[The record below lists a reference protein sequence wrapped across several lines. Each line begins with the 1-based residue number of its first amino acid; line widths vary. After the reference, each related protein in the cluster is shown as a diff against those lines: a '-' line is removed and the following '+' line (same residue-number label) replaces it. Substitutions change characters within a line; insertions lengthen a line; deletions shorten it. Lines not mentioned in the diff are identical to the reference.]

1 MSTTLST
8 RTLNRTLLAR
18 QMLLERV
25 DMPVVAAV
33 EHLGGLQ
40 AQAPIPPYLALWARL
55 APYEVD
61 ALSKLILDR
70 SLVRMT
76 LWRGTLH
83 LISADDVFLM
93 RTALQPELDKWAKT
107 AMPPAT
113 RVEID
118 LGELARITREF
129 VDSEP
134 RTVAEIGAHL
144 ERHFPLA
151 KAREL
156 STQAQMLVPMV
167 QVPPRGI
174 WGVGGV
180 PQNLAMATWLGRDLP
195 EEAAVPEL
203 ITRYLRAFGPATLAD
218 VQAWSKL
225 TGLKAHAAG
234 LDLVEHRNSDGKVLL
249 DVPDGVIV
257 PEDVP
262 APARLLPSFD
272 NVLLGHADRR
282 RIMSED
288 ARARWGAVRNGVF
301 PPTFLVD
308 GFVHGTWNVV
318 ETKDTATLTVQP
330 YFPTSEEDLADVT
343 REAEALLEVMAPGKE
358 HVVTGR
364 SA

>member
-1 MSTTLST
+1 MITLSN

-18 QMLLERV
+18 QMLLERTA
-25 DMPVVAAV
+25 MPVVEAV

-40 AQAPIPPYLALWARL
+40 AQAPVPPYLALWTRL
-55 APYEVD
+55 KPFSFD
-61 ALSKLILDR
+61 ALSKLVLDR

-83 LISADDVFLM
+83 LISASDVHLM
-93 RTALQPELDKWAKT
+93 RTALQPELNKWAKV
-107 AMPPAT
+107 AVPPAG

-118 LGELARITREF
+118 LDKLARITREY
-129 VDSEP
+129 VDTEP
-134 RTVAEIGAHL
+134 RTVAEIGAFL
-144 ERHFPLA
+144 AEHFPEA

-180 PQNLAMATWLGRDLP
+180 PQNVAMATWLGRDLP
-195 EEAAVPEL
+195 AEAAVPEL
-203 ITRYLRAFGPATLAD
+203 VERYLRAFGPATLAD
-218 VQAWSKL
+218 MQAWSRL

-234 LDLVEHRNSDGKVLL
+234 LDLVEYRNEAGKVLL

-257 PEDVP
+257 SEDTP

-272 NVLLGHADRR
+272 NVLLGHADRT
-282 RIMSED
+282 RIMNEE
-288 ARARWGAVRNGVF
+288 ARSRWGAVRNGVF

-308 GFVHGTWNVV
+308 GFVRGTWSIA
-318 ETKDTATLTVQP
+318 ETKDTATLTIEP
-330 YFPTSEEDLADVT
+330 YFRTSAKNMKGVV
-343 REAEALLEVMAPGKE
+343 REAKAVLKVMVPKKE
-358 HVVTGR
+358 HVI
-364 SA
+364 AAP

>member
-1 MSTTLST
+1 MSTTLSN

-18 QMLLERV
+18 QMLLQRTS
-25 DMPVVAAV
+25 MPIVQAV

-40 AQAPIPPYLALWARL
+40 AQAPIPPYLALWTRL
-55 APYEVD
+55 EAFQVD
-61 ALSKLILDR
+61 ALSRLIIDR

-93 RTALQPELDKWAKT
+93 RTALQPELTKWARNV
-107 AMPPAT
+107 MPPAT

-118 LGELARITREF
+118 LDALARITREY

-134 RTVAEIGAHL
+134 RTVAEVNAHL
-144 ERHFPLA
+144 EQHFPGA
-151 KAREL
+151 TGL

-180 PQNLAMATWLGRDLP
+180 PQNIALATWLGRDLP
-195 EEAAVPEL
+195 AQAAVPEL
-203 ITRYLRAFGPATLAD
+203 ITRYLRAFGPSTLAD
-218 VQAWSKL
+218 VQAWSRL

-234 LDLVEHRNSDGKVLL
+234 LDLVRYRNENGKVLL

-257 PEDVP
+257 SEDVP
-262 APARLLPSFD
+262 APARLLPAFD
-272 NVLLGHADRR
+272 NVLLGHADRT
-282 RIMSED
+282 RIMNED
-288 ARARWGAVRNGVF
+288 ARSRWGAVRNGVF

-308 GFVHGTWNVV
+308 GFLHGTWNVV
-318 ETKDTATLTVQP
+318 ETKDTATLMIEP
-330 YFPTSEEDLADVT
+330 YFKTTKKDLAGVV
-343 REAEALLEVMAPGKE
+343 REAQAVLKVMAPKKD
-358 HVVTGR
+358 HVIT
-364 SA
+364 AP

>member
-1 MSTTLST
+1 MSTTLSH

-18 QMLLERV
+18 QMLLQRT
-25 DMPVVAAV
+25 DMPIVQAV

-55 APYEVD
+55 KPYKVD
-61 ALSKLILDR
+61 ALSKLIIDR

-83 LISADDVFLM
+83 LISADDVYLM
-93 RTALQPELDKWAKT
+93 RTALQPELNKWAKT
-107 AMPPAT
+107 VMPPAT
-113 RVEID
+113 RVEVD
-118 LGELARITREF
+118 LEKLARITREY
-129 VDSEP
+129 VDAEP

-144 ERHFPLA
+144 EEHFPGA

-156 STQAQMLVPMV
+156 STQAQMLVPMI

-180 PQNLAMATWLGRDLP
+180 PQNVAMATWLGRELP
-195 EEAAVPEL
+195 EKAAVPEL
-203 ITRYLRAFGPATLAD
+203 VERYLRAFGPATLAD
-218 VQAWSKL
+218 MQAWSRL
-225 TGLKAHAAG
+225 VGLKAHAAD
-234 LDLVEHRNSDGKVLL
+234 LDLVEYRNEDGKVLL

-262 APARLLPSFD
+262 APARLLPAFD

-288 ARARWGAVRNGVF
+288 ARSRWGAVRNAVF

-308 GFVHGTWNVV
+308 GFLRGTWNVV
-318 ETKDTATLTVQP
+318 ENKDAATLTIEP
-330 YFPTSEEDLADVT
+330 YSKTTKKDMAGVI
-343 REAEALLEVMAPGKE
+343 REAKAVLKVMAPKKP
-358 HVVTGR
+358 HVVV
-364 SA
+364 AP

>member
-1 MSTTLST
+1 MTTLSN

-18 QMLLERV
+18 QLLLERTAMPIV
-25 DMPVVAAV
+25 DTV

-40 AQAPIPPYLALWARL
+40 AQAPVPPYLALWTRL
-55 APYEVD
+55 KPFTVD

-83 LISADDVFLM
+83 LISVSDVYLM
-93 RTALQPELDKWAKT
+93 RTALQPELNKWARV

-118 LGELARITREF
+118 FDKLARITREY
-129 VDSEP
+129 VDTEP
-134 RTVAEIGAHL
+134 RTVAEIGAFL
-144 ERHFPLA
+144 EEHFPGA

-180 PQNLAMATWLGRDLP
+180 PQNVAMATWLGRDLP
-195 EEAAVPEL
+195 SAAPVAEL
-203 ITRYLRAFGPATLAD
+203 VTRYLRAFGPASLAD
-218 VQAWSKL
+218 MQAWSRL
-225 TGLKAHAAG
+225 TGLKAHAAE
-234 LDLVEHRNSDGKVLL
+234 LDLVEYRTEAGKVLL
-249 DVPDGVIV
+249 DVPDGVITD
-257 PEDVP
+257 EDTP

-272 NVLLGHADRR
+272 NVLLSHADRT
-282 RIMSED
+282 RIMSEE
-288 ARARWGAVRNGVF
+288 ARSRWGAVRNGVF

-308 GFVHGTWNVV
+308 GFVRGTWSVA
-318 ETKDTATLTVQP
+318 ESKDTATLTIEP
-330 YFPTSEEDLADVT
+330 YFKTTKKDLAGVV
-343 REAEALLEVMAPGKE
+343 REAKAVLKVLAPKKK
-358 HVVTGR
+358 HVVI
-364 SA
+364 A

>member
-1 MSTTLST
+1 MSTTLSH

-18 QMLLERV
+18 QMLMQRT
-25 DMPVVAAV
+25 DMPIVDAV

-40 AQAPIPPYLALWARL
+40 AQAPIPPYLALWTRL

-61 ALSKLILDR
+61 ALSELILDR
-70 SLVRMT
+70 TLVRMT

-83 LISADDVFLM
+83 LISANDVFLM
-93 RTALQPELDKWAKT
+93 RTALQPELDKWART
-107 AMPPAT
+107 SMPPAV

-118 LGELARITREF
+118 LGELARITREY

-144 ERHFPLA
+144 EQHFPEA
-151 KAREL
+151 RAREL
-156 STQAQMLVPMV
+156 SSQAQMLVPMV

-180 PQNLAMATWLGRDLP
+180 PQNIAMATWLGRDLP
-195 EEAAVPEL
+195 DEAAVPEL
-203 ITRYLRAFGPATLAD
+203 ISRYLRAFGPATLAD

-225 TGLKAHAAG
+225 TGLKAHTAG
-234 LDLVEHRNSDGKVLL
+234 LDLVEYRNEDGKVLL
-249 DVPDGVIV
+249 DVQDGVIV
-257 PEDVP
+257 PEDVA
-262 APARLLPSFD
+262 APARLLPAFD

-288 ARARWGAVRNGVF
+288 ARSRWGAVRNGVF

-318 ETKDTATLTVQP
+318 ETKDTATLTIQP
-330 YFPTSEEDLADVT
+330 YFRTAKKDLAGVV
-343 REAEALLEVMAPGKE
+343 REARAVLKVMAPGKE
-358 HVVTGR
+358 HVITER

>member
-1 MSTTLST
+1 MITLSN

-18 QMLLERV
+18 QMLLERTTTPIV
-25 DMPVVAAV
+25 EAV

-40 AQAPIPPYLALWARL
+40 AQAPAPPYLALWTRL
-55 APYEVD
+55 TPFEFD
-61 ALSKLILDR
+61 ALSKLIIDR

-83 LISADDVFLM
+83 LISADDVYLM
-93 RTALQPELDKWAKT
+93 RTALQPQLNKWART

-118 LGELARITREF
+118 LDKLARITREY
-129 VDSEP
+129 VDTEP

-144 ERHFPLA
+144 EEHFPEA
-151 KAREL
+151 RAREL

-174 WGVGGV
+174 WGVGGI
-180 PQNLAMATWLGRDLP
+180 PQNVAMATWLGRDLP
-195 EEAAVPEL
+195 EQAAVGEL

-218 VQAWSKL
+218 VQAWSRL

-234 LDLVEHRNSDGKVLL
+234 LELVEYRNEAGKVLL

-257 PEDVP
+257 PEDTP

-272 NVLLGHADRR
+272 NVLLGHADRT

-288 ARARWGAVRNGVF
+288 ARSRWGAVRNGVF

-308 GFVHGTWNVV
+308 GFLRGTWNVV
-318 ETKDTATLTVQP
+318 ETKDTATLTIEP
-330 YFPTSEEDLADVT
+330 YFKTTMKDMGGVV
-343 REAEALLEVMAPGKE
+343 REAKAALKVIAPKKA
-358 HVVTGR
+358 HVV
-364 SA
+364 AAP

>member
-1 MSTTLST
+1 MSTTLSN

-18 QMLLERV
+18 QLLLERSDLPIV
-25 DMPVVAAV
+25 TAV

-40 AQAPIPPYLALWARL
+40 AQAPIPPYLALWSRL

-61 ALSKLILDR
+61 DLSKLITDR

-83 LISADDVFLM
+83 LISASDVFLM
-93 RTALQPELDKWAKT
+93 RTALQPELNKWARNVM
-107 AMPPAT
+107 APAH
-113 RVEID
+113 RVGVD
-118 LGELARITREF
+118 FDELARITREF
-129 VDSEP
+129 INSEP
-134 RTVAEIGAHL
+134 RTVAEIGTHL
-144 ERHFPLA
+144 EEHFPQA
-151 KAREL
+151 KARDL

-180 PQNLAMATWLGRDLP
+180 PQNLAMASWLGRDLP
-195 EEAAVPEL
+195 SEAAVTEV
-203 ITRYLRAFGPATLAD
+203 IERYLRAFGPATLAD

-225 TGLKAHAAG
+225 TGLKTHAAS
-234 LDLVEHRNSDGKVLL
+234 LNLVRYKDENGRELL

-257 PEDVP
+257 SEDVP
-262 APARLLPSFD
+262 APARLLPAFD
-272 NVLLGHADRR
+272 NVLLGHADRT

-308 GFVHGTWNVV
+308 GFLRGTWSVA
-318 ETKDTATLTVQP
+318 ETKDTATLTIEP
-330 YFPTSEEDLADVT
+330 YFRTTAKDLAGVV
-343 REAEALLEVMAPGKE
+343 REAKAVLKVFAPTKK
-358 HVVTGR
+358 HVV
-364 SA
+364 AAP

>member
-1 MSTTLST
+1 MTTTLST

-18 QMLLERV
+18 QMLLARTA
-25 DMPVVAAV
+25 MPVVAAV

-40 AQAPIPPYLALWARL
+40 AQAPIPPYLALWTRL
-55 APYEVD
+55 RAFEVD
-61 ALSKLILDR
+61 ALSKLIIDR

-118 LGELARITREF
+118 LDKLARITREY
-129 VDSEP
+129 VDTEP

-144 ERHFPLA
+144 EGHFPEA

-180 PQNLAMATWLGRDLP
+180 PQNVAMATWLGRDLP
-195 EEAAVPEL
+195 SEAAVPKL
-203 ITRYLRAFGPATLAD
+203 IERYLRAFGPATLAD
-218 VQAWSKL
+218 VQAWSRM
-225 TGLKAHAAG
+225 TGLKAHAAS
-234 LDLVEHRNSDGKVLL
+234 LDLVSYRNEDGKVLL

-257 PEDVP
+257 PEDTP
-262 APARLLPSFD
+262 APARLLPAFD
-272 NVLLGHADRR
+272 NVLLGHADRT
-282 RIMSED
+282 RIMSEE
-288 ARARWGAVRNGVF
+288 ARSRWGAVRNGVF

-308 GFVHGTWNVV
+308 GFLRGTWNVV
-318 ETKDTATLTVQP
+318 ETRDTETLTIEP
-330 YFPTSEEDLADVT
+330 YFRTTKKDLAGVV
-343 REAEALLEVMAPGKE
+343 REAEAVLKVIAPKKA
-358 HVVTGR
+358 HLI
-364 SA
+364 SAP

>member
-18 QMLLERV
+18 QLLLERTA
-25 DMPVVAAV
+25 MPIVAAV

-40 AQAPIPPYLALWARL
+40 AQAPIPPYLALWTRL
-55 APYEVD
+55 DPFQVD
-61 ALSKLILDR
+61 ALSRLIIDR

-83 LISADDVFLM
+83 LISADDVYLM
-93 RTALQPELDKWAKT
+93 RTALQPELNKWARNV
-107 AMPPAT
+107 MPPAG
-113 RVEID
+113 RVELD
-118 LGELARITREF
+118 LAELARITREY
-129 VDSEP
+129 VDTEP
-134 RTVAEIGAHL
+134 RTVAEVGAHL
-144 ERHFPLA
+144 ETHFPEA

-180 PQNLAMATWLGRDLP
+180 PQNVAMATWLGRDLP
-195 EEAAVPEL
+195 ETAAVPEL

-218 VQAWSKL
+218 MQAWSRL

-234 LDLVEHRNSDGKVLL
+234 LDLVQYRNEAGKVLL

-257 PEDVP
+257 PEDTP
-262 APARLLPSFD
+262 APARLLPAFD
-272 NVLLGHADRR
+272 NVLLGHADRT

-288 ARARWGAVRNGVF
+288 ARSRWGAVRNGVF

-308 GFVHGTWNVV
+308 GFLRGTWNVV
-318 ETKDTATLTVQP
+318 ETKDTATLTIEP
-330 YFPTSEEDLADVT
+330 YFKTTKQDMAGVV
-343 REAEALLEVMAPGKE
+343 REARSVLKVMAPKKA
-358 HVVTGR
+358 HVI
-364 SA
+364 AAP

>member
-1 MSTTLST
+1 VSTTLSH

-18 QMLLERV
+18 QLLLERTS
-25 DMPVVAAV
+25 MPVVEAV

-40 AQAPIPPYLALWARL
+40 AQAPVPPYLALWSRL
-55 APYEVD
+55 AQFEFD
-61 ALSKLILDR
+61 ALSKLIIDR

-83 LISADDVFLM
+83 LISADDVHLM
-93 RTALQPELDKWAKT
+93 RTALQPELNKWARNV
-107 AMPPAT
+107 MPPAT

-118 LGELARITREF
+118 LDKLARITREY
-129 VDSEP
+129 VDTEP

-144 ERHFPLA
+144 EEHFPEA
-151 KAREL
+151 TAREL

-174 WGVGGV
+174 WGVGGI
-180 PQNLAMATWLGRDLP
+180 PQNIAMASWLGRDLP
-195 EEAAVPEL
+195 AEAAVPEL
-203 ITRYLRAFGPATLAD
+203 IKRYLRVFGPATLAD
-218 VQAWSKL
+218 MQAWSRL

-234 LDLVEHRNSDGKVLL
+234 LELVRYENEDGKLLL

-257 PEDVP
+257 PEDTA

-272 NVLLGHADRR
+272 NVLLGHADRA
-282 RIMSED
+282 RIMTEE
-288 ARARWGAVRNGVF
+288 ARSRWGAVRNGVF

-318 ETKDTATLTVQP
+318 ETKSTATVTIEP
-330 YFPTSEEDLADVT
+330 YFKTSKNDLAGVV
-343 REAEALLEVMAPGKE
+343 REAEAVLKVMAPGKE
-358 HVVTGR
+358 HVIV
-364 SA
+364 AL